1 MPVVLIVYC
10 AILLWVGFRASRS
23 VNKAEDFFVA
33 GRSLS
38 PGLLFATFLAANLGA
53 GSTVGAAEF
62 GYAAGLS
69 AWWWVGSAGL
79 GSLVLAFIV
88 GPRIHAVARS
98 RGLFTVGDYL
108 EYRYGR
114 AARVAA
120 AVVLQCGSPAVLA
133 GQIIALGL
141 VLRVAAGVPE
151 PWGAALGG
159 GLATVYFFLG
169 GLRSA
174 VRVNLVQVVVKTAGF
189 ALAVPWALHDAGGWA
204 ALADAA
210 PNREYLSLGG
220 AGPAGTARLLLM
232 LGPAFF
238 VSPGLIQKLY
248 GARGATAVRA
258 GVGLQAVCLLAFAFM
273 PVLLGMAARVR
284 FGELEDPGTALL
296 RLLAEGVPSWLG
308 ALLLAAI
315 FSAEVSSADAAL
327 FMMSTSLV
335 KDILEPLARAPFTDA
350 RRLRA
355 ARVSALFFGAAGI
368 LFALYFQSILD
379 ALAFFY
385 SLLTVA
391 LCLPLLAGLFS
402 RQARQADVL
411 CSMALSLPAAAL
423 VHFASG
429 GQGFGLLSPTA
440 AGIAV
445 SAGVFAA
452 AAAARRAACF
462 FNADRG
468 L

>member
-10 AILLWVGFRASRS
+10 GILLWIGFRASRS
-23 VNKAEDFFVA
+23 VKKAEDFFVA

-53 GSTVGAAEF
+53 GSTVGAAEL
-62 GYAAGLS
+62 GYASGLS

-79 GSLVLAFIV
+79 GSFVLAFVV
-88 GPRIHAVARS
+88 GPRIYALAKAHD
-98 RGLFTVGDYL
+98 LYTVGDYL
-108 EYRYGR
+108 EHRYGR

-120 AVVLQCGSPAVLA
+120 AVVLQCGSPAILA

-141 VLRVAAGVPE
+141 VLRIVAGVPE
-151 PWGAALGG
+151 PWGAVLGG
-159 GLATVYFFLG
+159 GVATAYFFLG

-174 VRVNLVQVVVKTAGF
+174 AWVNLAQVVVKMAGF
-189 ALAVPWALHDAGGWA
+189 ALAVPWVLHSIGGWA
-204 ALADAA
+204 ALSAAA

-220 AGPAGTARLLLM
+220 AGLDGTARLLLM

-248 GARGATAVRA
+248 GARNEAAVRA
-258 GVGLQAVCLLAFAFM
+258 GVGLQAVCLLGYAFM

-284 FGELEDPGTALL
+284 FGELEAPGTALL
-296 RLLAEGVPSWLG
+296 RLLAEGVPPWLG
-308 ALLLAAI
+308 ALMLAAI
-315 FSAEVSSADAAL
+315 FSAEVSSADAVL
-327 FMMSTSLV
+327 FMMTTSLV
-335 KDILEPLARAPFTDA
+335 KDILEPLARSPVTDK

-355 ARVSALFFGAAGI
+355 ARISALLFGAAGI

-379 ALAFFY
+379 ALSFFY
-385 SLLTVA
+385 GLLTVT
-391 LCLPLLAGLFS
+391 LCMPLLAGLFS
-402 RQARQADVL
+402 ARARQATVL
-411 CSMALSLPAAAL
+411 CSMALALPAAAF

-429 GQGFGLLSPTA
+429 GQGFGLLSPIA

-445 SAGVFAA
+445 SAGVFVID
-452 AAAARRAACF
+452 AARR
-462 FNADRG
+462 R
-468 L
+468 